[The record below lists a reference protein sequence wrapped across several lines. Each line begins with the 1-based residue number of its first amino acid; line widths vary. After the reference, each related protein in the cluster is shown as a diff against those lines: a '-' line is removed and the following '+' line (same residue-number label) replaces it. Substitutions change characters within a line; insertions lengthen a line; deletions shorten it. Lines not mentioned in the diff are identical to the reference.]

1 MQSKPPHLTSDCG
14 IMFSWAH
21 TWYHF
26 ATSAHLVQ
34 CKCKSQHRRGRGKKW
49 SAAAFIIFHH
59 QLFTTLFAGPKKH
72 FTCPRQEKTIL
83 TVESRLK
90 GLTLW
95 SLLRQPSTRMELMC
109 WKNAK
114 VHFFFFG
121 GGPLVD
127 PTVNMS
133 LCLSKFWVFEIDAS
147 LRICFLLI
155 ASQFWSAQVL
165 QNCTYNVSGLFPW
178 NWKLNYSL

>member
-114 VHFFFFG
+114 VHFFFFWRR
-121 GGPLVD
+121 
-127 PTVNMS
+127 PTCWSNSKHELMPFKVLS
-133 LCLSKFWVFEIDAS
+133 LWNCCFTPNLLPTYCFPILIGAS
-147 LRICFLLI
+147 LAKLH
-155 ASQFWSAQVL
+155 L
-165 QNCTYNVSGLFPW
+165 QRFRVVSM
-178 NWKLNYSL
+178 KLKAKL